1 MRYAGAIRI
10 DHAAALR
17 RLFLVPSGS
26 RPDGGAYVRYPA
38 DRLLQILAE
47 VSAEHRCLVIGEDL
61 GLIPKGLQDD
71 LAAAHILSYRIL
83 SYEQD
88 EQGFKPAD
96 VYPVLALACISTHD
110 HQTLAGWWRGADI
123 QARYDHGIV
132 PPDLTEKHL
141 EDRKRERRNLKTAL
155 KAAGLNLPARLANE
169 QTLRALT
176 VSAYR
181 FIARTPSL
189 LVAVRLADLTDEKR
203 PTNVPGT
210 SDSYPNWKPKLTVL
224 LEDLMSSPLLKSV
237 TAAMREERPQE

>member
-1 MRYAGAIRI
+1 
-10 DHAAALR
+10 
-17 RLFLVPSGS
+17 
-26 RPDGGAYVRYPA
+26 
-38 DRLLQILAE
+38 
-47 VSAEHRCLVIGEDL
+47 
-61 GLIPKGLQDD
+61 
-71 LAAAHILSYRIL
+71 
-83 SYEQD
+83 
-88 EQGFKPAD
+88 
-96 VYPVLALACISTHD
+96 PVLALACISTHD

-224 LEDLMSSPLLKSV
+224 LEDLLSSPLLKSV
-237 TAAMREERPQE
+237 TAAMREERPKE